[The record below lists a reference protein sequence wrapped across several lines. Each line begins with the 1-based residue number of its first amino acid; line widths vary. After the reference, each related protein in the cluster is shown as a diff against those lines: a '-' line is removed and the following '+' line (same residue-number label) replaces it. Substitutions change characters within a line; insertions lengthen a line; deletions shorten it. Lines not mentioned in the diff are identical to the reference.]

1 MRGRPGGLGTIAAL
15 AAPRSLSVLRRAG
28 VVEPAQIAALLS
40 AAPWLAGRGP
50 SMGIL
55 SHVNGRAVG
64 AKPAIHDAGGTLTWR
79 GLDRRTNPPAPA
91 FAPPGLRAP
100 GSLAP

>member
-1 MRGRPGGLGTIAAL
+1 MRRRPGGLGTIAAL

-28 VVEPAQIAALLS
+28 VMDPPQIAALLS

-79 GLDRRTNPPAPA
+79 GLAPPTKRPAPA
-91 FAPPGLRAP
+91 FDRPGIRPPGSA
-100 GSLAP
+100 A